1 MKVDAL
7 GQPYFTSQD
16 LISALYLGKEREISN
31 VRIATAD
38 SDYLRYLEFVEVNKL
53 DDWPLPLPYEESNL
67 GEQEFDQ
74 SLQNRWFMPDEYKNL
89 DIEAFILSL
98 CKTPN
103 EIQRVDI
110 ELELFRKHDMIN
122 VLKYLKFLVD
132 KMRVNNV
139 VWGVGRGSSVASYS
153 LYLLGV
159 HKINSLKYNLDISE
173 FLK

>member
-7 GQPYFTSQD
+7 GQPYFTSQE
-16 LISALYLGKEREISN
+16 LISALYLGKEREIAN
-31 VRIATAD
+31 VRIAPAD
-38 SDYLRYLEFVEVNKL
+38 SDYLRYLEFIESNKL
-53 DDWPLPLPYEESNL
+53 DDWPLPLPYEASTFSEK
-67 GEQEFDQ
+67 EFDQ
-74 SLQNRWFMPDEYKNL
+74 TLQDKWFMPDEYKNL
-89 DIEAFILSL
+89 DIKALILSL
-98 CKTPN
+98 CKTPD
-103 EIQRVDI
+103 ETQRVNA
-110 ELELFRKHDMIN
+110 ELELFSKHNMIN